1 MLGLFF
7 AAFGIFVLS
16 AILFFAPGSSSVL
29 ISVGFASFGILFFAI
44 PIILLYVYD
53 KNNGVLEYLLS
64 LGWNQDDVFKRY
76 LKASLFLAFIVFIG
90 EFAII
95 AIVSAIAGLA
105 TLILGLIISAVIAA
119 LSFSAVS
126 LSTISMMAFSS
137 LQKQR
142 VGANSPLGLALGAF
156 VILPTYYVPIFLPFD
171 YSVLFDLLIAA
182 LAGALSI
189 VLLILSSRL
198 IRREKMLP

>member
-1 MLGLFF
+1 
-7 AAFGIFVLS
+7 
-16 AILFFAPGSSSVL
+16 
-29 ISVGFASFGILFFAI
+29 
-44 PIILLYVYD
+44 
-53 KNNGVLEYLLS
+53 
-64 LGWNQDDVFKRY
+64 
-76 LKASLFLAFIVFIG
+76 
-90 EFAII
+90 
-95 AIVSAIAGLA
+95 VSAIAGLT
-105 TLILGLIISAVIAA
+105 TLILGLIISAIIAA

-142 VGANSPLGLALGAF
+142 VGANSPLGLAIGAF

-171 YSVLFDLLIAA
+171 YNVLFDFLIAA
-182 LAGALSI
+182 LAGVLSI